1 MKKANI
7 ALRWIAFLLSFCF
20 VLTLLAACRTE
31 SEGEQEET
39 TTSSQVDDRTVG
51 SEELKDS
58 LPADLKF
65 DRTFTIYGN
74 ENRKAQYWSDT
85 SDASAGISSVI
96 YARNET
102 VEERL
107 GVEIQWVFALGEGNN
122 VTSFVE
128 TIKTKSDAGDPFDG
142 VIAYNLVP
150 QVVAYQGLA
159 ANLYDTSYIDLGAS
173 WWPEV
178 YQREMV
184 VNDQLYC
191 LVESGSYGLL
201 NHMMAM
207 YFNNDLLA
215 DSNLESPY
223 DLVANNRW
231 TVGKLKE
238 MIKDT
243 YQDTNGNSNVD
254 MDSDVFGYA
263 TGTKSKMDCWFF
275 ALGNQLSVVD
285 GDRVVSLIG
294 GDHVDT
300 FIDTMVD
307 FFEGNDAQH
316 HDSSQFKMFREN
328 RAYFYCSSVML
339 SENLADVPDVTYNY
353 GVVPMPKMNS
363 EQERYYTHVANCHD
377 TWCVPYNVKDMDCSS
392 AVMECMAYEA
402 YVQINPVYYDTYV
415 KLRYA
420 SDERLAAMYDLIRD
434 SVTFDFTYLFSLNFS
449 AKPGD
454 LIKNCILKPDSK
466 QWSTVYA
473 ENVTKLDTAF
483 QSIVATYADK

>member
-1 MKKANI
+1 MKKANLI
-7 ALRWIAFLLSFCF
+7 LRWIALLLSFCF
-20 VLTLLAACRTE
+20 VLTLLSACQSEDADSVESAEEASQGGDDTE
-31 SEGEQEET
+31 G
-39 TTSSQVDDRTVG
+39 G
-51 SEELKDS
+51 EELKDS
-58 LPADLKF
+58 LPDDLKF

-74 ENRKAQYWSDT
+74 ENRKHQYWSDT
-85 SDASAGISSVI
+85 SDATAGISSVI
-96 YARNET
+96 YARNAT

-107 GVEIQWVFALGEGNN
+107 GVEFQWIFAPGEGDN
-122 VTSFVE
+122 VSSFVE
-128 TIKTKSDAGDPFDG
+128 TIKTKSSAGDPFDG

-159 ANLYDTSYIDLGAS
+159 ANLYDTEYIDLKAP

-184 VNDQLYC
+184 VNNQLYC

-207 YFNNDLLA
+207 YFNNDLLEER
-215 DSNLESPY
+215 NLESPY
-223 DLVANNRW
+223 DLVANNQW
-231 TVGKLKE
+231 TMGKLSE

-243 YQDTNGNSNVD
+243 YNDKNGNSTVD
-254 MDSDVFGYA
+254 MDGDVFGYA

-275 ALGNQLSVVD
+275 ALGNQFAVVD

-307 FFEGNDAQH
+307 FFEGDDAQLY
-316 HDSSQFKMFREN
+316 DSSQFKMFREN
-328 RAYFYCSSVML
+328 RVYFYCSSVML
-339 SENLADVPDVTYNY
+339 SENLAEVPDTTYNY
-353 GVVPMPKMNS
+353 GVVPMPKMDS
-363 EQERYYTHVANCHD
+363 TQERYYTHVANCHD
-377 TWCVPYNVKDMDCSS
+377 TWCVPHNVKDMDCTS

-402 YVQINPVYYDTYV
+402 YVQIDPVYYDTYV

-420 SDERLAAMYDLIRD
+420 ADERLAAMYDLIRD

-454 LIKNCILKPDSK
+454 LVKNCILKPESK
-466 QWSTVYA
+466 KWSTVYA

-483 QSIVATYADK
+483 QSIMATFADK